1 LSHLTGFYEQLKD
14 RRVIRAALVY
24 VALFWLLLQVAD
36 LLAEAGMLSQVS
48 VRWLILLGLI
58 GFPITL
64 ITSWFFEGS
73 WHGRRWPAVLGDV
86 AIISAVAAGALLL
99 AWQHWF
105 TSFTRPVLA
114 VIRIEATDTRD
125 DTADLAHHLA
135 ARFRLLLATRQEI
148 RVIEIESSLQQSL
161 SNLPI
166 AEKAETLNA
175 DLLLGGTIN
184 QGESDIRLNLQLFS
198 ADGELI
204 WSERFQDRLI
214 DQSQL
219 QNRVLSELW
228 PYLPIPDGA
237 YDDVQDLVMACKYP
251 ANREAIFAI
260 ARFGRSGPGDAVEL
274 TSVLTPLIEQQSDN
288 GLLHLARANIY
299 FRLLSIAPPRRRPVL
314 QRLAVQDLDRAEQ
327 QCPGYPEIALARI
340 YNTLQLKQENLQ
352 AEAYLSRFPNEAHLN
367 FLLAR
372 HAQESGDVVMANALA
387 EEAFVLNGA
396 NMDIRCL
403 HQELLQSDSATDARE
418 GVTCLD

>member
-1 LSHLTGFYEQLKD
+1 MSRFKSFYAQLKD
-14 RRVIRAALVY
+14 RRVIRAVLVY
-24 VALFWLLLQVAD
+24 VALFWLLMQVAD
-36 LLAEAGMLSQVS
+36 LLAEAEMISQES
-48 VRWLILLGLI
+48 VRWLILLGLV

-64 ITSWFFEGS
+64 ILSWFFEGS

-86 AIISAVAAGALLL
+86 AIILAVAVGALLL

-125 DTADLAHHLA
+125 DTVDLAHHLA
-135 ARFRLLLATRQEI
+135 TRFRLLLATRAEI
-148 RVIEIESSLQQSL
+148 RVIEIESSLQESL

-166 AEKAETLNA
+166 SEKAAALNA

-184 QGESDIRLNLQLFS
+184 QDDSEIRLNLQLFS

-228 PYLPIPDGA
+228 PFLPIPDGA
-237 YDDVQDLVMACKYP
+237 YDEVQNLVMSCKYP
-251 ANREAIFAI
+251 ADRQAIDAI
-260 ARFGRSGPGDAVEL
+260 ARFGRAGPEDAVEL

-288 GLLHLARANIY
+288 GLLHLARASIY
-299 FRLLSIAPPRRRPVL
+299 FRLLSIAPPPRRPVL
-314 QRLAVQDLDRAEQ
+314 QRLAVQDLDRAEEH
-327 QCPGYPEIALARI
+327 CPGHPEIALARI
-340 YNTLQLKQENLQ
+340 YNTLQLEQENLQ
-352 AEAYLSRFPNEAHLN
+352 AEEYLPRFPNEARLH

-372 HAQESGDVVMANALA
+372 RAQNSGDNAMAKALA
-387 EEAFVLNGA
+387 AEALALNSA
-396 NMDIRCL
+396 NMEIRCL
-403 HQELLQSDSATDARE
+403 YHELLQFDNATDARE
-418 GVTCLD
+418 DVTCLD

>member
-1 LSHLTGFYEQLKD
+1 LSRLTSIYAQLKD

-24 VALFWLLLQVAD
+24 VALFWLSMQVAD
-36 LLAEAGMLSQVS
+36 LLAEAEMLSQDS
-48 VRWLILLGLI
+48 VRWIILIGLI

-64 ITSWFFEGS
+64 ILSWFFEGS
-73 WHGRRWPAVLGDV
+73 WHDQRWPAVLGDV
-86 AIISAVAAGALLL
+86 AIILAIAAGALLL

-105 TSFTRPVLA
+105 TSFARPVLA

-135 ARFRLLLATRQEI
+135 TRFRLLLATRAEI
-148 RVIEIESSLQQSL
+148 RVIETESSLQESL

-166 AEKAETLNA
+166 SEKAAALNA

-184 QGESDIRLNLQLFS
+184 QDDSEIRLNLQLFS

-219 QNRVLSELW
+219 QNRVLGELW
-228 PYLPIPDGA
+228 PTLPIPDGA
-237 YDDVQDLVMACKYP
+237 YDDVQNLVMSCKYP
-251 ANREAIFAI
+251 ADRESINAI
-260 ARFGRSGPGDAVEL
+260 ARFGRAGPGDAMEL
-274 TSVLTPLIEQQSDN
+274 TSVLTLLIEQQSDI

-299 FRLLSIAPPRRRPVL
+299 FRLLSIAPPPRRPVL
-314 QRLAVQDLDRAEQ
+314 QRLAVQDLDRADEH
-327 QCPGYPEIALARI
+327 CPGYPEIALARI
-340 YNTLQLKQENLQ
+340 YNTLQLEQENLQ
-352 AEAYLSRFPNEAHLN
+352 TEAYLPRFPNEAHLH

-372 HAQESGDVVMANALA
+372 RAQNSGDNVMAKALVK
-387 EEAFVLNGA
+387 EAFALNHA

-403 HQELLQSDSATDARE
+403 YYELLQSNDASNARE
-418 GVTCLD
+418 DMTCLD